1 MRFRQGTLILLL
13 ALSAGLFGLLA
24 SVALYGPGPLLRSQ
38 LGQALLSPW
47 IQGPRVDVG
56 ARVPPFVLPG
66 LGGPAMTLPTVGSPA
81 LVNYWASW
89 CAPCLDEL
97 PLLSAFAAR
106 QGTNGVKV
114 IAVALDDRDAAATFL
129 RQHPLGFPSLVEAPG
144 DRDSSVR
151 LGNSRGVLPFTVLI
165 GADGRL
171 RKRQSGAFRD
181 AQDLEAWATS
191 P

>member
-1 MRFRQGTLILLL
+1 MRFRQGALILLL

-66 LGGPAMTLPTVGSPA
+66 LGGPAMTLPTVGSPV